1 MNDNY
6 TKWMEGEKNWINEVE
21 KKMKKEAWMYSPLVV
36 AGCVVILGAIGLLAG
51 GGINGMLQNMVYGA
65 IFGVICIPLI
75 HLAMI
80 TSYPSRR
87 YLKCLKTEIED
98 VISPAERESFARQM
112 LGMEGE
118 VKVISWTAGGK
129 LEGIREGK
137 VRLTEDYALLTTT
150 VGVAVMVQLPRVKYI
165 DVDVREYTVT
175 TRSSGFKVQQSTTV
189 YPMYF
194 YYQSHVE
201 GQKQKCDK
209 EFSFEIRQTR
219 EELSHYFHER
229 QIGEYRV

>member
-6 TKWMEGEKNWINEVE
+6 TKWLEGEKSWIDEVE
-21 KKMKKEAWMYSPLVV
+21 KKMKREAWMYSPLVV
-36 AGCVVILGAIGLLAG
+36 AGCAVILGAIGLLAG
-51 GGINGMLQNMVYGA
+51 GGISGMLHNVVYGV

-75 HLAMI
+75 HLAML
-80 TSYPSRR
+80 TSYPAKR
-87 YLKCLKTEIED
+87 YMKCLKAEIED
-98 VISPAERESFARQM
+98 VLSPAERETFARQM

-118 VKVISWTAGGK
+118 VKVIPWTAGGK

-137 VRLTEDYALLTTT
+137 VRLTTDYAVLTIS
-150 VGVAVMVQLPRVKYI
+150 VGVALMVQLSKVKYI

-175 TRSSGFKVQQSTTV
+175 TRSSGFRMQQTSTV

-194 YYQSHVE
+194 YYQPHVE

-219 EELSHYFHER
+219 EELSHYLHER
-229 QIGEYRV
+229 QIGGYGV